1 MRSGG
6 RGAASRKMLCIFLTG
21 TTLWVVPCHPQSSRP
36 GSSHSAP
43 RAPRD
48 NYQKTCMIRVI
59 KGMIMKYTVVLEP
72 QEEGGFTVQCVEIP
86 GAISQG
92 ETREEA
98 LANIK
103 EAIEL
108 VLDVQREK
116 LYRKT
121 STARREI
128 SKVDVVDVI

>member
-1 MRSGG
+1 VTNG
-6 RGAASRKMLCIFLTG
+6 R
-21 TTLWVVPCHPQSSRP
+21 
-36 GSSHSAP
+36 
-43 RAPRD
+43 
-48 NYQKTCMIRVI
+48 
-59 KGMIMKYTVVLEP
+59 IMKYTVVLEP

-108 VLDVQREK
+108 VLEVQWEEMR
-116 LYRKT
+116 RQT
-121 STARREI
+121 STLRHEI
-128 SKVDVVDVI
+128 SKVDVADVA

>member
-1 MRSGG
+1 
-6 RGAASRKMLCIFLTG
+6 
-21 TTLWVVPCHPQSSRP
+21 
-36 GSSHSAP
+36 
-43 RAPRD
+43 
-48 NYQKTCMIRVI
+48 
-59 KGMIMKYTVVLEP
+59 MKYTVVLEP

-108 VLDVQREK
+108 VLEVQREELNK
-116 LYRKT
+116 K
-121 STARREI
+121 SPAHHREI
-128 SKVDVVDVI
+128 SQVEVADVA